1 MPEAARRAE
10 AGTYRAQNGED
21 RWLEAHFGGK
31 RDGYYVEVGAYD
43 GSRFSNSYHFETL
56 GWTGVLVE
64 PDPVMA
70 ERCGRNRPRSRTFA
84 CAVVAPSA
92 PGEITFFKV
101 FEGEVYSTT
110 ELGEAH
116 RRRLEKMGLR
126 WEEIR
131 VPARTLDAILAE
143 AAPAGIDFVSI
154 DVEGGE
160 LPVLRGFDISRW
172 QPAIVIVETN
182 ARVRDP
188 AIREYF
194 VRHGYAYRHGID
206 VNDFYERLA
215 APAAVVRL
223 VDGARYL
230 RQRIRRRL
238 RRLGQLARRAWRK
251 HVVRAADD

>member
-1 MPEAARRAE
+1 MPEASRQAE
-10 AGTYRAQNGED
+10 TGTYRAQNGED

-31 RDGYYVEVGAYD
+31 RNGYYVEVGAYD
-43 GSRFSNSYHFETL
+43 GSRFSNSFHFESL

-84 CAVVAPSA
+84 CAVVAPAA
-92 PGEITFFKV
+92 PREIAFVKV

-110 ELGEAH
+110 ELSEAH

-143 AAPAGIDFVSI
+143 AAPASIDFVSI

-160 LPVLRGFDISRW
+160 LQVLGGFDIGRW
-172 QPAIVIVETN
+172 KPAIVIVETN

-188 AIREYF
+188 AIRDYF
-194 VRHGYAYRHGID
+194 VRHRYAYRHSID

-215 APAAVVRL
+215 APAAVVRII
-223 VDGARYL
+223 DGARYL
-230 RQRIRRRL
+230 RHRIRRRF

-251 HVVRAADD
+251 HVAGAADG